1 MYSALYYPYAEIS
14 NESILKTGLLLWDKL
29 EYICPW
35 HGYSQNPRS
44 SNIGAALELIV
55 KPHLPSPEEK
65 RLIHKEVEK
74 LINSELP
81 DWFIFIPENPE
92 LRYSIYLEKM
102 LDETWELL
110 LNSNFVV
117 KHTPPHDPDESW
129 WRRSEYVMSSSL
141 GLTLMSIIADC
152 CAGSQKRMITDEVDS
167 YSALTRYITQINDGQ
182 YLGLKELRISKTP
195 FAEPHYEKL
204 ITVSLKA
211 LNLDDID
218 FQQLISLRE
227 REVKQKDTLLRELR
241 RNYFTKLDVYIKQL
255 TEEARHEGDC
265 EEILRTF
272 ETSAEDDL
280 TDLKREL
287 KLNVK
292 KTLLSKEVLGA
303 VVAQAFSVVEP
314 ISTSLVSVGLLGK
327 SLTDYRANKRN
338 VLKDHSMSWLYMSK
352 PSKIY

>member
-1 MYSALYYPYAEIS
+1 MYSALYYPYAGIS
-14 NESILKTGLLLWDKL
+14 DEGIIKTGLLLWDKL
-29 EYICPW
+29 EYICPYR
-35 HGYSQNPRS
+35 GYSPNPQTS
-44 SNIGAALELIV
+44 DIDAALELIS
-55 KPHLPSPEEK
+55 KPYFPTDEEK
-65 RLIHKEVEK
+65 RLVHKEVEK

-92 LRYSIYLEKM
+92 LRYSIYPQKM

-110 LNSNFVV
+110 LNSNFV
-117 KHTPPHDPDESW
+117 KRETAHS
-129 WRRSEYVMSSSL
+129 SEDRWYSGNEYIMSSSL
-141 GLTLMSIIADC
+141 GLTLMSILADC

-182 YLGLKELRISKTP
+182 YLGLKELKISKTQ

-218 FQQLISLRE
+218 IKQLINLRE
-227 REVKQKDTLLRELR
+227 REAKENDTLLRELR
-241 RNYFTKLDVYIKQL
+241 RNYFTKLDGYIKQL
-255 TEEARHEGDC
+255 TEESRHEGDC

-272 ETSAEDDL
+272 EGAAEDDL
-280 TDLKREL
+280 LDLKREL
-287 KLNVK
+287 KLNAK

-314 ISTSLVSVGLLGK
+314 VSTSLISVGLLGK
-327 SLTDYRANKRN
+327 SLTDYRANKRK

-352 PSKIY
+352 PSRIY